1 MDETSQATRTASAK
15 EEFFSADMYMFR
27 ITGFPQ
33 QPGVLT
39 RKAEAPQGARLD
51 VWRTDP
57 ASERHIPGPGAEGV
71 AFSTQSF
78 SLINSGNRTLHAPKR
93 SWKITLEHAAGGADH
108 LAGMTCVN
116 LKSMY
121 NDPSQMREALAWRL
135 FRHAGV
141 PSARHTYA
149 KLAFDETYYGL
160 FSVIEQVDK
169 RFLKDHFGDN
179 DRGNLYKAYCGDVG
193 CATLEHRTG
202 PDGDDSGRQY
212 FRADDDDAPTGSR
225 PTRTTTTPAPT
236 MTWRSSS
243 GRSTAR
249 SWAAGRA
256 DSTPMHSASRSTAS

>member
-1 MDETSQATRTASAK
+1 M
-15 EEFFSADMYMFR
+15 
-27 ITGFPQ
+27 
-33 QPGVLT
+33 LT
-39 RKAEAPQGARLD
+39 RQAKAPHGARLD
-51 VWRTDP
+51 VWRTNP
-57 ASERHIPGPGAEGV
+57 ASNLHIPGPGAEGV
-71 AFSTQSF
+71 AFSTPGF

-108 LAGMTCVN
+108 LAGMTRVN

-135 FRHAGV
+135 FGQAGV
-141 PSARHTYA
+141 PAARHTYA

-160 FSVIEQVDK
+160 FCVIEQVDK

-193 CATLEHRTG
+193 CATLEHRAG

-212 FRADDDDAPTGSR
+212 YRDAADDRTDRLKT
-225 PTRTTTTPAPT
+225 TRTTATPAPT

-243 GRSTAR
+243 GPSTAR
-249 SWAAGRA
+249 SWAAARA
-256 DSTPMHSASRSTAS
+256 GSTPMPSASRSTAS